1 MKKTFLRKLVLGFST
16 ALLFVYSIIYAC
28 SDNGDWGIFF
38 DTNFTPEAFVDK
50 SYSPLFLSSDFFYS
64 TDYYTYDNG
73 HVSRFNDEI
82 IQDWS
87 TFLDGKIKTEDVKF
101 FLIDSSATT
110 VDNLYSYYSSKKRN
124 SFSEKWSKK
133 INLKDSKTKDF
144 IEFLYLAQKIKTA
157 STNNSWDYEAESK
170 KQNDPKWVTT
180 IANKYAKSK
189 DKFLKNRYWF
199 QVIKSCFY
207 NDMNDSVVSFF
218 QKTEKSVPK
227 NTLYYR
233 AFSYL
238 AGIEYKNKNY
248 AKSNYLYSQV
258 FDKCPNMRVVA
269 AYCFHPQ
276 ENIDWNQSL
285 AMAKTTTEKAALW
298 AVQGYYADEHV
309 AIEKIYALD
318 PESEHLDYL
327 LSRLINLR
335 ESKASI
341 YETDKKVIEKY
352 NKTNDS
358 LAKIDSELVSRIAK
372 AEKTKKSYLWYTAA
386 GYLETINGNYA
397 QADKNFD
404 KAASK
409 LPKTI
414 LASNQLRL
422 LRFINNLNKIKNITT
437 ENQKTIVTD
446 LDWLYNEVPKQK
458 TENFRYNNAT
468 SWSKTYLSDLFKNQK
483 NVVMAEFFVRNSDYY
498 DNEKNLQAMKTFMA
512 KDNKTALEKIAQS
525 VYNVTLADINNY
537 QAVTATYQNKIPE
550 AIDFMKQTDSIQNFQ
565 FYGNPFNGNIKDC
578 HDCDHAAYQK
588 RKYSNI
594 EFLNTIKEMQDKV
607 AKKED
612 IYINN
617 MLIGNAFYNI
627 THFGNG
633 RTFQEINII
642 GSGSSPYDYKDK
654 TREMITDCTVAKMY
668 YEQALAVAI
677 TDEQKAKCHYMLA
690 KCERNDYYNNKFK
703 TVKNYWEMD
712 DDGINFLDWNGFKKL
727 KTSYSKTK
735 FYQEVIAE
743 CGYFNTYVNG
753 PRN

>member
-28 SDNGDWGIFF
+28 SDDGDWGIFF

-50 SYSPLFLSSDFFYS
+50 SYSPLFLSSDFFY
-64 TDYYTYDNG
+64 TNDYNQFDNG
-73 HVSRFNDEI
+73 HISRFNDEI

-87 TFLDGKIKTEDVKF
+87 TFLNGKIKNEDLKF
-101 FLIDSSATT
+101 FLIDTSATT
-110 VDNLYSYYSSKKRN
+110 VDNLYSYYSSKKSN

-133 INLKDSKTKDF
+133 INFKDSKTKDF
-144 IEFLYLAQKIKTA
+144 IEFLYLAQKIETA
-157 STNNSWDYEAESK
+157 STNNSWEYEANAK
-170 KQNDPKWVTT
+170 KLNDPKWVTT
-180 IANKYAKSK
+180 IANKYAKTK

-218 QKTEKSVPK
+218 QKTENSVPK

-233 AFSYL
+233 ALSYL

-285 AMAKTTTEKAALW
+285 AMAKSNTEKAALW
-298 AVQGYYADEHV
+298 AVQGYYADAHT
-309 AIEKIYALD
+309 AIEKIYELQ

-341 YETDKKVIEKY
+341 YEIDKAVIEKF

-358 LAKIDSELVSRIAK
+358 LTKLDLELVARIATS
-372 AEKTKKSYLWYTAA
+372 EKTSKPYLWHIAA
-386 GYLETINGNYA
+386 GYFETMNGNYS

-409 LPKTI
+409 LPNTL

-422 LRFINNLNKIKNITT
+422 LRFINNLSKIKNITT
-437 ENQKTIVTD
+437 ENQKTIIVD

-468 SWSKTYLSDLFKNQK
+468 NWSKTYLSDLYKNQK
-483 NVVMAEFFVRNSDYY
+483 NVVMAELFTRNPDFY
-498 DNEKNLQAMKTFMA
+498 DNETNLQAMKTFLT

-525 VYNVTLADINNY
+525 VYNVSMADINNY

-550 AIDFMKQTDSIQNFQ
+550 AIAFMQQSDSIQHFQ

-578 HDCDHAAYQK
+578 HDCDHEAYQK

-594 EFLNTIKEMQDKV
+594 EFLKTIKEMQDKV
-607 AKKED
+607 SKNED
-612 IYINN
+612 VYSNN
-617 MLIGNAFYNI
+617 LLLANAFYNI

-642 GSGSSPYDYKDK
+642 GSGSSPYDYKDT
-654 TREMITDCTVAKMY
+654 TREMITDCSVAKMY
-668 YEQALAVAI
+668 YQRALAAA
-677 TDEQKAKCHYMLA
+677 TNSEQKAKCNYMLS
-690 KCERNDYYNNKFK
+690 KCERNEYYNNKFK
-703 TVKNYWEMD
+703 TVKNYWEID
-712 DDGINFLDWNGFKKL
+712 DDKINFLAWNGFKTL
-727 KTSYSKTK
+727 KTDYSKTK
-735 FYQEVIAE
+735 FYQEVIVE
-743 CGYFNTYVNG
+743 CGYFYTYVNG
-753 PRN
+753 SKN